1 MVNYK
6 AGGRKFDLDCPS
18 LFMFNIGH
26 LACMAGALKLKLFV
40 MATISLYLD
49 TRRAKKDGRY
59 PVKLNV
65 RHRRNFLMPTD
76 FDADL
81 ASWDGNQFGRKE
93 PNWKT
98 RNAMLRNLI
107 SRVEDM
113 LEDLDKSG
121 RLKRMTDAALKSHIL
136 KSLKGGHEE
145 QDAFLRYFD
154 EFAGKK
160 AKKGTKAVYQDTR
173 NKVVAFDPDCT
184 LAGIDKEWLEDF
196 DRWMEG
202 RGMKTNS
209 RSIHLRNIRAVFN
222 YCIDEEYTSLYPFRK
237 FKIKSEETRKRSL
250 TLEQLRS
257 LKDFPVEEYQ
267 EKYRDI
273 FMLMFY
279 LIGINAA
286 DLFRAKK
293 KDVVNGRLEY
303 KRAKTGR
310 LYSVKIEPEA
320 QEIIDKY
327 AGEGDYL
334 LNVLDSYANYK
345 DFLHRMNLGLQQIGG
360 MERVGRGGKKVREPA
375 FPGVSSYWTRHTWA
389 TLAASLD
396 IPKETISEA
405 LGHSFGL
412 SVTSIYIQF
421 DRRKVD
427 EANRRVIDLVNG
439 KVQSSAN
446 MSMPLS
452 SQSQ

>member
-1 MVNYK
+1 
-6 AGGRKFDLDCPS
+6 
-18 LFMFNIGH
+18 
-26 LACMAGALKLKLFV
+26 MANCSF
-40 MATISLYLD
+40 YLD
-49 TRRAKKDGRY
+49 KRSARKDGTFPVKIYVKHRNKFLLSTDYYATEDTWAGNEYSRKADNYRNRNSSLRALISRAENELLEMEKDGRI
-59 PVKLNV
+59 
-65 RHRRNFLMPTD
+65 R
-76 FDADL
+76 
-81 ASWDGNQFGRKE
+81 S
-93 PNWKT
+93 
-98 RNAMLRNLI
+98 
-107 SRVEDM
+107 
-113 LEDLDKSG
+113 
-121 RLKRMTDAALKSHIL
+121 MTDNALKEH
-136 KSLKGGHEE
+136 LKGVLFGA
-145 QDAFLRYFD
+145 QNRNKTFVGYLD
-154 EFAGKK
+154 EFVEKK
-160 AKKGTKAVYQDTR
+160 ANEGTRTVYGTTR
-173 NKVVAFDPDCT
+173 NKVVAFDPGCT
-184 LAGIDKEWLEDF
+184 FETMDRKWLERF
-196 DRWMEG
+196 ERWMEDS
-202 RGMKTNS
+202 GMKVNALA
-209 RSIHLRNIRAVFN
+209 IHLRNIRAVFN
-222 YCIDEEYTSLYPFRK
+222 YALDEEYTALYPFRK
-237 FKIKSEETRKRSL
+237 FKIRTEETRKRSM
-250 TLEQLRS
+250 TLEQLRA
-257 LKDFPVEEYQ
+257 LRDYPVEDYQ
-267 EKYRDI
+267 ERYRDI

-345 DFLHRMNLGLQQIGG
+345 DFLHRMNLSLQQIGG

-412 SVTSIYIQF
+412 SVTSIYIRF
-421 DRRKVD
+421 DQRKVD

-439 KVQSSAN
+439 QN
-446 MSMPLS
+446 NRP
-452 SQSQ
+452 